1 MSRAYFIGLDIA
13 KNVFQAFSADDRGK
27 ALQNKKMTRKAT
39 IEYFTKLVPC
49 TIGIEACGTAHYW
62 VRTLTEMGHTVKL
75 INPQR
80 VKAFL
85 GSHNKTDAADAK
97 AICEALMHPGTR
109 FIRSKSEDEQNTDH
123 LLARRERLVHCMTQV
138 VNQTRSILSERG
150 IAIPQGRQQFMKN
163 LPQIISEKW
172 DNFSGDF
179 QAVLTDNFADYEE
192 LAVKIEKLNAII
204 KASALRMD
212 ACKRLMQISG
222 VGPLTAVAL
231 VAHVGDAKHF
241 DNGRQ
246 MSAYLGLTP
255 REHSSGGKQ
264 RLLGI
269 TKRGNVRLRTLLI
282 LGARAAIQGIERRK
296 RGEDGTPLRQPSFLD
311 RWILSLKEKKGIFK
325 AAVALAN
332 KIARMAWVL
341 LAKREKF
348 DLAKACVVKQAV

>member
-1 MSRAYFIGLDIA
+1 MSKGYFIGLDIA
-13 KNVFQAFSADDRGK
+13 KNVFQVFTADDTGK
-27 ALQNKKMTRKAT
+27 AVANKKMSRNAT
-39 IEYFTKLVPC
+39 KEYFTKLMPS

-62 VRTLTEMGHTVKL
+62 ARTLTKMGHIVRL

-97 AICEALMHPGTR
+97 AICEALMHPGTK
-109 FIRSKSEDEQNTDH
+109 FIRAKSEDEQDTDH
-123 LLARRERLVHCMTQV
+123 LLGRRARLVQCMTQV
-138 VNQTRSILSERG
+138 INQTRSYLAEKG
-150 IAIPQGRQQFMKN
+150 IVLPQGRHQFMKS
-163 LPQIISEKW
+163 LPQIISDKW
-172 DNFSGDF
+172 DDFSGDF

-192 LAVKIEKLNAII
+192 LTNKIGKLDAII
-204 KASALRMD
+204 KARAARTD
-212 ACKRLMQISG
+212 NCKRLMQISG
-222 VGPLTAVAL
+222 VGPLTAIAL
-231 VAHVGDAKHF
+231 VSHVGDAKHF

-282 LGARAAIQGIERRK
+282 LGARATIQGIERRK
-296 RGEDGTPLRQPSFLD
+296 RGEDGEPLRRLTSLD
-311 RWILSLKEKKGIFK
+311 RWILALKEKKGIFT

-332 KIARMAWVL
+332 KIARIAWAIL
-341 LAKREKF
+341 SKGEDYNLS
-348 DLAKACVVKQAV
+348 KACLVKQVA